1 MLAEKRLAVPVSL
14 TQARMVFNIWN
25 ACVYLMENLFVL
37 RLIVLEE
44 TSSLPKGVAR
54 LAERPWLQTGFGV
67 MNVSTTTPPP
77 CPRATEHTPL
87 LKMLHDGPST
97 RRKIAGGR

>member
-44 TSSLPKGVAR
+44 TSSRPDGAAR
-54 LAERPWLQTGFGV
+54 LAERSWLQMYIALARV
-67 MNVSTTTPPP
+67 HNSH
-77 CPRATEHTPL
+77 PRGKMQHDILATE
-87 LKMLHDGPST
+87 
-97 RRKIAGGR
+97 

>member
-37 RLIVLEE
+37 RLTVLEE
-44 TSSLPKGVAR
+44 TSSRPDGVAR
-54 LAERPWLQTGFGV
+54 LAERSWLQMYIAISQECVILTQGV
-67 MNVSTTTPPP
+67 KM
-77 CPRATEHTPL
+77 RHDILATE
-87 LKMLHDGPST
+87 
-97 RRKIAGGR
+97 